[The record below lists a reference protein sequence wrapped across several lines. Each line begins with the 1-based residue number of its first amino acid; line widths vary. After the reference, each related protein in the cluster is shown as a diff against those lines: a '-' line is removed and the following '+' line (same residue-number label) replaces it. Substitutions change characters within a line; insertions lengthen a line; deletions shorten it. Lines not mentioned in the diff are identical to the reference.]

1 LGNDISFGK
10 LEGNNQLQENISY
23 EILSGGKWSLSK
35 IIEGTFCLFG
45 ALGLFLY
52 AISRFSDGVQKL
64 AGEKIRYLIEK
75 QPQTPLSSLSNGF
88 TMAAALQSNVLTFGM
103 ISSLVNAGLLGFVPA
118 LWLMLGSNL
127 GMTITA
133 QLMSF
138 NAQTTK
144 YLLLFSGYLLYFY
157 GKRRNWHYLGQI
169 LFNLAL
175 MYLSFGIFQQSFQIL
190 TLEAGATY
198 FIKHVL
204 TNPWLGFL
212 LGLSFAAVFRS
223 TNTVVVLTQ
232 AMIGFNLF
240 IPEGTFLSGSIAIV
254 IGANVGTT
262 IINMILGLD
271 RIPTVRK
278 ANWYHLSFYL
288 STGLIWLSVLPFAY
302 MLVHTLCSH
311 LYGYYQVF
319 VLLVF
324 KWGIPI
330 RAFSSRG
337 FNIWQ
342 IAMAHSLFNLTV
354 IVLWFP
360 VTCLAVK
367 LGHSWLN
374 KDKNAPNGSTFLDR
388 RALQTPAVA
397 LILACHEINHMAA
410 VTQGML
416 KSARL
421 AFIKGQRHLLDS
433 IYQDE
438 MFVDDLQ
445 EQITFYLSALL
456 SQNSLTETQS
466 HRLAGLLHIVT
477 DIERVGDHANNI
489 AHLAEKKHQEQL
501 QFSELALNEIELMF
515 GKVSEVFIKACLA
528 FTEENMELAKQILGR
543 EESIDKLEEEL
554 RQNHIHRLNQG
565 KCWPDSGV
573 VYVEML
579 SNLQRISAHS
589 ANIASAIFEEGE

>member
-1 LGNDISFGK
+1 LA
-10 LEGNNQLQENISY
+10 Q
-23 EILSGGKWSLSK
+23 
-35 IIEGTFCLFG
+35 IIEGMGCLFG

-52 AISRFSDGVQKL
+52 AISRFSDGVQKMV
-64 AGEKIRYLIEK
+64 GEKIRFLIEK
-75 QPQTPLSSLSNGF
+75 QAQRPFSSLLNGF
-88 TMAAALQSNVLTFGM
+88 TMAAALQSNTLTFGM
-103 ISSLVNAGLLGFVPA
+103 ISSLVNAGLLGLMPA

-127 GMTITA
+127 GMTVTA

-138 NAQTTK
+138 NAQTIK

-175 MYLSFGIFQQSFQIL
+175 MYLSFGIFQQSFHIL
-190 TLEAGATY
+190 TLETGATD
-198 FIKHVL
+198 FFKHVL
-204 TNPWLGFL
+204 LNPWLGFL

-232 AMIGFNLF
+232 GLVGINLA
-240 IPEGTFLSGSIAIV
+240 IPTATFLAGAIAIV

-262 IINMILGLD
+262 IINMLLGLD
-271 RIPTVRK
+271 RLPTVRK
-278 ANWYHLSFYL
+278 ANRYHLSFYL

-302 MLVHTLCSH
+302 MLVLALCSN
-311 LYGYYQVF
+311 LYSYYQVF
-319 VLLVF
+319 GMLVF

-330 RAFSSRG
+330 RAFSSSG

-342 IAMAHSLFNLTV
+342 IAMAHFFFNLTV

-360 VTCLAVK
+360 VTCLAARF
-367 LGHSWLN
+367 GHTGLN
-374 KDKNAPNGSTFLDR
+374 KEKNAGYGSTFLDR

-421 AFIKGQRHLLDS
+421 AFIKGQRHLLDG
-433 IYQDE
+433 IYRDE
-438 MFVDDLQ
+438 GLVDDLQ

-456 SQNSLTETQS
+456 SQNSLTESQS

-515 GKVSEVFIKACLA
+515 GKANEVYLKACLA
-528 FTEENMELAKQILGR
+528 FSEENMELAKQILSR

-565 KCWPDSGV
+565 KCWPGSGV

-589 ANIASAIFEEGE
+589 ANIACAILEEGEQ

>member
-1 LGNDISFGK
+1 
-10 LEGNNQLQENISY
+10 
-23 EILSGGKWSLSK
+23 LSQ
-35 IIEGTFCLFG
+35 IIEGIGCLFG

-52 AISRFSDGVQKL
+52 AISRFSDGVQKMV
-64 AGEKIRYLIEK
+64 GEKIRFLIEK
-75 QPQTPLSSLSNGF
+75 QAQRPLSSLLNGF

-103 ISSLVNAGLLGFVPA
+103 ISSLVNAGLLGLMPA

-127 GMTITA
+127 GMTVTA

-138 NAQTTK
+138 NAQTIK

-157 GKRRNWHYLGQI
+157 GKRRNRHYFGQI

-175 MYLSFGIFQQSFQIL
+175 MYLSFGIFQQSFHIL
-190 TLEAGATY
+190 TLEPGAAN

-204 TNPWLGFL
+204 LNPWLGFL
-212 LGLSFAAVFRS
+212 LGLGFAAAFRS

-232 AMIGFNLF
+232 GLVGINLA
-240 IPEGTFLSGSIAIV
+240 IPSATFLAGTIAIV

-262 IINMILGLD
+262 IINMLLGLD
-271 RIPTVRK
+271 RLPMVRK
-278 ANWYHLSFYL
+278 ANRYHLSFYL
-288 STGLIWLSVLPFAY
+288 STGLIWLSALPFAY
-302 MLVHTLCSH
+302 MIVLTLCSN
-311 LYGYYQVF
+311 LYGYYQLF
-319 VLLVF
+319 VMLVF
-324 KWGIPI
+324 KWGISI
-330 RAFSSRG
+330 RSFSSSG

-342 IAMAHSLFNLTV
+342 IAMAHFLFNLTV

-360 VTCLAVK
+360 VTCLAAK
-367 LGHSWLN
+367 LGHSGLKHN
-374 KDKNAPNGSTFLDR
+374 RNASYGSTFLDR

-397 LILACHEINHMAA
+397 LILACHEINHMAV

-421 AFIKGQRHLLDS
+421 AFFKGQRHLLDG
-433 IYQDE
+433 IYRDE
-438 MFVDDLQ
+438 VSVDDLQ

-456 SQNSLTETQS
+456 SQNSLTESQS
-466 HRLAGLLHIVT
+466 HRLAGLLHIVA

-489 AHLAEKKHQEQL
+489 AHFAEKKHQEQL

-515 GKVSEVFIKACLA
+515 GKANEVYLKACLA
-528 FTEENMELAKQILGR
+528 FSEDNMELAKQILSR

-565 KCWPDSGV
+565 RCWPGSGV

-589 ANIASAIFEEGE
+589 ANIACAILEEGE